1 MHIRDEHLRKKNK
14 LFLRQCAFGVNA
26 ESASNRMPSRPS
38 STAPSTVDIVMAGPS
53 DDQLPTGSVAAE
65 TDSGTRSTQSIIH
78 LTSQLIA
85 ALKLDEDVDLTVSHS
100 NKVSCRIGDI
110 FNFEST
116 HWIMSHRLSA
126 VGSLEDEME
135 LYNLLN
141 LDASGDLDADVD
153 DCFASVFTVD

>member
-14 LFLRQCAFGVNA
+14 SFLRQRAFGVNA
-26 ESASNRMPSRPS
+26 ESASNQVPSRPI
-38 STAPSTVDIVMAGPS
+38 STPPSTMDVVMAGPL
-53 DDQLPTGSVAAE
+53 DDQLPAGSVAVE
-65 TDSGTRSTQSIIH
+65 TDSRSRSTQSITH

-85 ALKLDEDVDLTVSHS
+85 ALKLDEDIDLPASHT
-100 NKVSCRIGDI
+100 NTMSCCIGDI

-141 LDASGDLDADVD
+141 LDTSGDLDVDVD
-153 DCFASVFTVD
+153 DCLASVFTVD